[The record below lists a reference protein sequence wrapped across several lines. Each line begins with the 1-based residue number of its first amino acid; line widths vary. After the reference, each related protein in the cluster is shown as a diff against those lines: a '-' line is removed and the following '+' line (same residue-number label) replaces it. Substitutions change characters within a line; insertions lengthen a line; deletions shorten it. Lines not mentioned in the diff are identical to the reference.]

1 MNKFLQKCLNYS
13 SGNVRGI
20 LFLGSH
26 RMQERAQFQKN
37 KITNIIWV
45 DAIESVVNE
54 NRKEITEYESALC
67 YAISDKDGETAKF
80 YISSNDGLSSSLLPF
95 PEIMPHNAHLFTAE
109 VAEVQTITIDSL
121 FKSTYMPYRNYN
133 FLCMDIHGVEIKALA
148 GAVEYLKA
156 CKYIYTEI
164 NFIEAYKGCCLYDE
178 FNDYLIA
185 RGFKQIYYYQ
195 GKKEYGYLFYKMV
208 K

>member
-67 YAISDKDGETAKF
+67 YAISDKDGETVKF
-80 YISSNDGLSSSLLPF
+80 YISSNEGLSSSLLPF
-95 PEIMPHNAHLFTAE
+95 PEIQVHNSNVTTIKTIE
-109 VAEVQTITIDSL
+109 VNTITVDTLLQSI
-121 FKSTYMPYRNYN
+121 YMPAKNYN
-133 FLCMDIHGVEIKALA
+133 FLCMDIHGIEIKALE
-148 GAVEYLKA
+148 GAVEYLKT
-156 CKYIYTEI
+156 CDYIYTEI
-164 NFIEAYKGCCLYDE
+164 NFIEAYQGCCLYDQ
-178 FNDYLIA
+178 FNNYMIDHRFRQVFY
-185 RGFKQIYYYQ
+185 FQ
-195 GKKEYGYLFYKMV
+195 GKKEYGYLFYERV